1 MSTPLKIK
9 RYKLMTILKSYN
21 SAQEFEMVDPSLIR
35 PEIALDDFL
44 PIFISSA
51 LVLVFGGFYVG
62 IYTAVKVKLLKK
74 WTMPLAYVFWL
85 ITVYC
90 LYVMGSLMHVG
101 EFTAK
106 ALVVAMIGYLL
117 LPHAVYYM
125 QNQVHEENE
134 H

>member
-1 MSTPLKIK
+1 MI
-9 RYKLMTILKSYN
+9 
-21 SAQEFEMVDPSLIR
+21 DPSMIR

-44 PIFISSA
+44 PMFVSSA
-51 LVLVFGGFYVG
+51 LAMFFGGFYVG
-62 IYTAVKVKLLKK
+62 IYTAVKVQMLKP
-74 WTMPLAYVFWL
+74 WAMPLAYVFWL
-85 ITVYC
+85 LTAYC
-90 LYVMGSLMHVG
+90 LYLMGSLMHVD

>member
-1 MSTPLKIK
+1 MI
-9 RYKLMTILKSYN
+9 
-21 SAQEFEMVDPSLIR
+21 DPSVIR
-35 PEIALDDFL
+35 PEIAVNDFL
-44 PIFISSA
+44 PIFVSSA

-62 IYTAVKVKLLKK
+62 IYTAVKVKLLKS
-74 WTMPLAYVFWL
+74 WAMIIAYVFWL
-85 ITVYC
+85 LTAYC

-106 ALVVAMIGYLL
+106 ALVVAAIGLFL
-117 LPHAVYYM
+117 LPFAVYYM

>member
-1 MSTPLKIK
+1 MI
-9 RYKLMTILKSYN
+9 
-21 SAQEFEMVDPSLIR
+21 DPSIIR

-44 PIFISSA
+44 TIFVSSA

-62 IYTAVKVKLLKK
+62 IYTAVKVKLLKQ
-74 WTMPLAYVFWL
+74 WTMLFAYMFWVL
-85 ITVYC
+85 TAYC
-90 LYVMGSLMHVG
+90 LYLMGSLMHVG

-106 ALVVAMIGYLL
+106 ALVVAAIGLFL
-117 LPHAVYYM
+117 LPFAVYYM

>member
-1 MSTPLKIK
+1 
-9 RYKLMTILKSYN
+9 
-21 SAQEFEMVDPSLIR
+21 MVETLATSS
-35 PEIALDDFL
+35 EIALNDFL

-51 LVLVFGGFYVG
+51 LVIVFGGFYVG
-62 IYTAVKVKLLKK
+62 IYTAVKVGVLKK
-74 WTMPLAYVFWL
+74 WTMPLAYIFWL
-85 ITVYC
+85 LTAYC

-101 EFTAK
+101 DLTAK

-125 QNQVHEENE
+125 QHQVHEQNE